1 MTVIDEMGTPTG
13 ESTLPAPADR
23 RDIYL
28 VRSFTA
34 HLAQYIGIG
43 LISGSVVHASTLGGS
58 SLKYGA
64 LIGLGMLIYCMKY
77 IIESRFRL
85 DRHLLRFLGVSTIV
99 SLGTGMLSGS
109 AQHFVDGPYAG
120 AILASAGV
128 VVAYIAFCIREDRR
142 ALTRRSVAAVLAL
155 GGTLF
160 AILWV
165 VAGLLG
171 GSDHGGGH

>member
-1 MTVIDEMGTPTG
+1 MTVIHETGTPTV
-13 ESTLPAPADR
+13 ESTLPSPADR
-23 RDIYL
+23 QDIYL

-64 LIGLGMLIYCMKY
+64 LIGLGMLIYCMKFV
-77 IIESRFRL
+77 IESRFRI
-85 DRHLLRFLGVSTIV
+85 DRQLLRFLGVSTIV

-120 AILASAGV
+120 AILASTGV
-128 VVAYIAFCIREDRR
+128 VIAYLAFCVREDRR
-142 ALTRRSVAAVLAL
+142 ALTRRSVAGVLVL
-155 GGTLF
+155 GGSLF
-160 AILWV
+160 TILWV

-171 GSDHGGGH
+171 GADHGGH

>member
-1 MTVIDEMGTPTG
+1 MIVIDEMGTPTV
-13 ESTLPAPADR
+13 ESTLSAPADR
-23 RDIYL
+23 RDTYL

-64 LIGLGMLIYCMKY
+64 LIGLGMLIYCMKFV
-77 IIESRFRL
+77 IESRFQI
-85 DRHLLRFLGVSTIV
+85 DRQLLRFLGVSTIV

-120 AILASAGV
+120 AILASTGV
-128 VVAYIAFCIREDRR
+128 VIAYIAFCFREDRS
-142 ALTRRSVAAVLAL
+142 ALTRRSVAGVLVL
-155 GGTLF
+155 GGALF

-171 GSDHGGGH
+171 GADPAGH

>member
-1 MTVIDEMGTPTG
+1 MTVTHEMGIPTA
-13 ESTLPAPADR
+13 ESTLRAPDDR

-28 VRSFTA
+28 VRSFSA

-64 LIGLGMLIYCMKY
+64 LIGLGMLIYCMKF
-77 IIESRFRL
+77 IIEARFRI
-85 DRHLLRFLGVSTIV
+85 DRQLLRFLGVSTIV

-109 AQHFVDGPYAG
+109 AQHFLDGPRAG
-120 AILASAGV
+120 AILASTGV
-128 VVAYIAFCIREDRR
+128 VIAYVAFCVREDRR
-142 ALTRRSVAAVLAL
+142 ALTRRSVAGVLVL
-155 GGTLF
+155 GGALF
-160 AILWV
+160 ATLWV

-171 GSDHGGGH
+171 GADHGGH